1 VGLCLDLYVNPPNSN
16 NEELD
21 LKILGICGSPRK
33 GNTEW
38 LMRELMRATE
48 KLGGKTELFTL
59 RDRNIKMCDGCLVC
73 EKTNA
78 CHIKDDM
85 QGIYDKILSADAVVF
100 GSPTYM
106 DAPTALAMN
115 FIHRMY
121 PLYGKIKGKRFASVV
136 VGQVGGQE
144 GITSRGKVEDYF
156 RAIAGLFEL
165 DHAGSLSVAAR
176 DPNDASKIT
185 DIAEQFENL
194 ATKILKQS

>member
-1 VGLCLDLYVNPPNSN
+1 VGLGLDLYVNPSNGN
-16 NEELD
+16 NEEPN

-38 LMRELMRATE
+38 LMRELMRETE
-48 KLGGKTELFTL
+48 KRGSKTELFTL
-59 RDRNIKMCDGCLVC
+59 RDRNIKTCDGCLAC
-73 EKTNA
+73 EKTNE

-85 QGIYDKILSADAVVF
+85 QGIYDKMLSADAVVL

-136 VGQVGGQE
+136 VGQVSGQE
-144 GITSRGKVEDYF
+144 GITSRGKVEDYL

-165 DHAGSLSVAAR
+165 NHVGSLSIAAR

-185 DIAEQFENL
+185 DIRQQFENL
-194 ATKILKQS
+194 ATKILNQS

>member
-1 VGLCLDLYVNPPNSN
+1 VLRFICNPSNSN

-21 LKILGICGSPRK
+21 LKILWICGSPRK

-48 KLGGKTELFTL
+48 KRGGKTELFTL

-85 QGIYDKILSADAVVF
+85 QGIYDKMLSADAVVL
-100 GSPTYM
+100 GSPDYM
-106 DAPTALAMN
+106 DAPTGSAMN

-121 PLYGKIKGKRFASVV
+121 PLYGKINKKRFASVV
-136 VGQVGGQE
+136 VGQVAGADGVA
-144 GITSRGKVEDYF
+144 SRGKVEDYF
-156 RAIAGLFEL
+156 KSIAGLFGL
-165 DHAGSLSVAAR
+165 DYRGSISVAAR
-176 DPNDASKIT
+176 DPNDASKI
-185 DIAEQFENL
+185 AEIGKQCEDL
-194 ATKILKQS
+194 ATRILQ